1 MMREIRNSLLSV
13 IIKKHFLLIF
23 VFLSFSTCLFAVT
36 EFKCN
41 IKSSGGD
48 YAGVN
53 AWSTAVRCDL
63 TASTTQVFSI
73 SANSGTTIED
83 GAAVTGL
90 TSGATG
96 TCIHVSQTT
105 NNSQILIKNI
115 VGTFSSGEIVQ
126 KTADASRTV
135 TLSSIGDTAIASA
148 VCFAFQDSTGTTID
162 ANWTTSATN
171 YVYIYTDSTARHA
184 GVWDAAKYMLAAA
197 SGITVSTLYA
207 KIEGLQIR
215 VANGSWGYG
224 IKYAPANAGWIKI
237 FKNIIRA
244 NSLSGATDNTKGL
257 WLTTWNATDYVYNN
271 IIYDF
276 TNGATNHVGIK
287 MDAGTL
293 YAYNN
298 TVQNCYLGF
307 TNGGMNVSAYCKNNI
322 TQDCTDGFWIS
333 GGYSWNT
340 TNNNYNISDLSGDA
354 PGTNSLN
361 LTIVSFKDKSN
372 DDFHLSADD
381 TVAKNTGV
389 SLITLFTD
397 DVEGKTRKTTWDIGA
412 DGLPDVPTVTTI
424 EASTGVNITATT
436 VTITGTGFYGEAGS
450 NNVSQI
456 KLDDAG
462 STAITTYTV
471 DSNIQISGAVIPAG
485 ITAGT
490 YSVLVKNDG
499 GANTTSTTK
508 FTVTTPPPPTVSG
521 VTPAGSFNNTAARTL
536 TITGTGYFGG
546 TGTSRVTAVSVN
558 GTALTLPDALSIT
571 DVEIP
576 GIIMPAGIGV
586 GTYNISVSAI
596 AGNGTGTDLIT
607 IVTDVPA
614 VTVLDPSFGGDTGN
628 TTISIQGTGF
638 WGGVLSSTVTS
649 IKLDDV
655 GTTALT
661 GYSVVS
667 NILIT
672 GAVVPPGLPVANT
685 YNVIVTTAGGSS
697 VTTASTAYTVLGG
710 PTVTDISAV
719 TGSNLNPV
727 TITIT
732 GTNFI
737 SQAGVVSIKFDD
749 AVGTNFTKPGSGITG
764 TLIPGAIIPTG
775 IAVGS
780 YNVIVTT
787 TTGSNLTSTKKF
799 GVTTDAPLVSG
810 ITPAG
815 SINNTAARTLTVTG
829 TGFTGGTGTSTVTAV
844 SVNGTLLTLPGS
856 GITSTSIPGLIMPA
870 GKAIGTYSI
879 LVEATTG
886 SGTGTNL
893 ITVVTDVPV
902 ISSVTPAGSINNT
915 AVRTLTITGT
925 GFTGGTGTSTVT
937 AVSVNGT
944 ALTLPGSGITS
955 TSIPGVIM
963 PGGIGIG
970 TYSILVSATGG
981 NGTGTNLITI
991 VTDAPVISSV
1001 TPLGSFNNTSA
1012 KTLTV
1017 TGTGFHGGT
1026 GASTVSAISVN
1037 GTALTLPGAGN
1048 ITNTIIRG
1056 AIMPSGI
1063 PVGTYNILVTAAG
1076 GTGTGAQLVTI
1087 TSPAPTVTNIGPSTN
1102 ANSGATTIS
1111 IVGTNFFAGGSSRAV
1126 TGITMID
1133 LGTTVTTTIT
1143 GYNG

>member
-148 VCFAFQDSTGTTID
+148 VCFAFQDSTGTTINT
-162 ANWTTSATN
+162 NWTTSATN
-171 YVYIYTDSTARHA
+171 YVYVYTDATARHA
-184 GVWDAAKYMLAAA
+184 GKWDDTKYRIVATT
-197 SGITVSTLYA
+197 GFDISTLYA
-207 KIEGLQIR
+207 KIEGVQIK
-215 VANGSWGYG
+215 VANGSWGFG
-224 IKYAPANAGWIKI
+224 IKYQPATVGWIRSY
-237 FKNIIRA
+237 KNIIRG
-244 NSLSGATDNTKGL
+244 NSFSGTTENTKAF
-257 WLTTWNATDYVYNN
+257 WLRTFNATHYLLNN

-276 TNGATNHVGIK
+276 VNGSYTNTAIVF
-287 MDAGTL
+287 DAGTGYL
-293 YAYNN
+293 YNN
-298 TVQNCYLGF
+298 TIQNCKTGIYCGG
-307 TNGGMNVSAYCKNNI
+307 TNTASFAKNNI
-322 TQDCTDGFWIS
+322 TQDCGDGYYLAT
-333 GGYSWNT
+333 GTWNV

-471 DSNIQISGAVIPAG
+471 DSNIQISGAVI
-485 ITAGT
+485 
-490 YSVLVKNDG
+490 
-499 GANTTSTTK
+499 
-508 FTVTTPPPPTVSG
+508 
-521 VTPAGSFNNTAARTL
+521 
-536 TITGTGYFGG
+536 
-546 TGTSRVTAVSVN
+546 
-558 GTALTLPDALSIT
+558 
-571 DVEIP
+571 
-576 GIIMPAGIGV
+576 PAGIGV

-737 SQAGVVSIKFDD
+737 DQAGVLSIRFDD
-749 AVGTNFTKPGSGITG
+749 VGGTNFTKPGSGITS
-764 TLIPGAIIPTG
+764 TEIPGAIIPAG
-775 IAVGS
+775 VAIGS

-799 GVTTDAPLVSG
+799 GVTTDVPTVSG
-810 ITPAG
+810 
-815 SINNTAARTLTVTG
+815 
-829 TGFTGGTGTSTVTAV
+829 
-844 SVNGTLLTLPGS
+844 
-856 GITSTSIPGLIMPA
+856 
-870 GKAIGTYSI
+870 
-879 LVEATTG
+879 
-886 SGTGTNL
+886 
-893 ITVVTDVPV
+893 
-902 ISSVTPAGSINNT
+902 VTPS
-915 AVRTLTITGT
+915 
-925 GFTGGTGTSTVT
+925 
-937 AVSVNGT
+937 
-944 ALTLPGSGITS
+944 
-955 TSIPGVIM
+955 
-963 PGGIGIG
+963 
-970 TYSILVSATGG
+970 
-981 NGTGTNLITI
+981 
-991 VTDAPVISSV
+991 
-1001 TPLGSFNNTSA
+1001 GSFNNTAA

-1026 GASTVSAISVN
+1026 GASTVTAVSVN
-1037 GTALTLPGAGN
+1037 GTALTLPGAGS
-1048 ITNTIIRG
+1048 ITSTEIPG
-1056 AIMPSGI
+1056 VIMPAGIGIGTYSILVFATGGSGTGTDLITIVTDPPTVSGVTPSGSFNNTAAKTLTVTGTGFHGGTGASTVTEVSVNGTLLTLPGAGSITSTEI
-1063 PVGTYNILVTAAG
+1063 PGLIMPAGIGVGTYSILVSATAG
-1076 GTGTGAQLVTI
+1076 NGTGTNLITIVTD
-1087 TSPAPTVTNIGPSTN
+1087 APTVTAIP
-1102 ANSGATTIS
+1102 
-1111 IVGTNFFAGGSSRAV
+1111 F
-1126 TGITMID
+1126 
-1133 LGTTVTTTIT
+1133 
-1143 GYNG
+1143 

>member
-148 VCFAFQDSTGTTID
+148 VCFAFQDSTGTTINT
-162 ANWTTSATN
+162 NWTTSATN
-171 YVYIYTDSTARHA
+171 YVYVYTDATARHA
-184 GVWDAAKYMLAAA
+184 GKWDDTKYRIVATT
-197 SGITVSTLYA
+197 GFDISTLYA
-207 KIEGLQIR
+207 KIEGVQIK
-215 VANGSWGYG
+215 VANGSWGFG
-224 IKYAPANAGWIKI
+224 IKYQPATVGWIRSY
-237 FKNIIRA
+237 KNIIRG
-244 NSLSGATDNTKGL
+244 NSFSGTTENTKAF
-257 WLTTWNATDYVYNN
+257 WLRTFNATHYLLNN

-276 TNGATNHVGIK
+276 VNGSYTNTAIVF
-287 MDAGTL
+287 DAGTGYL
-293 YAYNN
+293 YNN
-298 TVQNCYLGF
+298 TIQNCKTGIYCGG
-307 TNGGMNVSAYCKNNI
+307 TNTASFAKNNI
-322 TQDCTDGFWIS
+322 TQDCGDGYYLAT
-333 GGYSWNT
+333 GTWNV

-571 DVEIP
+571 DLEIP

-737 SQAGVVSIKFDD
+737 DQAGVLSIRFDD
-749 AVGTNFTKPGSGITG
+749 VGGTNFTKPGSGITS
-764 TLIPGAIIPTG
+764 TEIPGAIIPAG
-775 IAVGS
+775 VAIGS

-799 GVTTDAPLVSG
+799 GVTTDVPTVSG
-810 ITPAG
+810 VTPSGSFNNTAAKTLTVTGIGIGTYSILVEASTGSGTGTNLITIVTDAPTVSGVTPAG
-815 SINNTAARTLTVTG
+815 SFNNTSAKTLTVTG
-829 TGFTGGTGTSTVTAV
+829 TGFHGGTGTSTVTAV

-856 GITSTSIPGLIMPA
+856 GITGTTIPGLIMPS
-870 GKAIGTYSI
+870 GIGVGTYSI
-879 LVEATTG
+879 LVEA
-886 SGTGTNL
+886 
-893 ITVVTDVPV
+893 
-902 ISSVTPAGSINNT
+902 
-915 AVRTLTITGT
+915 
-925 GFTGGTGTSTVT
+925 ST
-937 AVSVNGT
+937 
-944 ALTLPGSGITS
+944 
-955 TSIPGVIM
+955 
-963 PGGIGIG
+963 
-970 TYSILVSATGG
+970 G

-991 VTDAPVISSV
+991 VTDVPTVGSV
-1001 TPLGSFNNTSA
+1001 TPSGSFNNTSA

-1017 TGTGFHGGT
+1017 TGTGFT
-1026 GASTVSAISVN
+1026 
-1037 GTALTLPGAGN
+1037 
-1048 ITNTIIRG
+1048 
-1056 AIMPSGI
+1056 
-1063 PVGTYNILVTAAG
+1063 G
-1076 GTGTGAQLVTI
+1076 GTGT
-1087 TSPAPTVTNIGPSTN
+1087 STVT
-1102 ANSGATTIS
+1102 A
-1111 IVGTNFFAGGSSRAV
+1111 
-1126 TGITMID
+1126 
-1133 LGTTVTTTIT
+1133 
-1143 GYNG
+1143 YQ